1 MGTPEAGPPQAGPH
15 GLYVPDGPLVPHDLA
30 FDLAFDLVEAK
41 KMPQTFSKSY
51 VSGLLCPGSED

>member
-15 GLYVPDGPLVPHDLA
+15 GLYVPDGPYVPHY
-30 FDLAFDLVEAK
+30 LAFDLVEAK

-51 VSGLLCPGSED
+51 VSGLLRPGSED